1 LMIMFVI
8 CFVYLLINRA
18 LKRDLHPIIH
28 FKILLFSLI
37 PILPWMKIGP
47 SIPPEWSHLTTVEG
61 LSIVISMVQSQI
73 SLIILILMIISFV
86 FILITRRDHL
96 SLLFGLSFIAY
107 YLLFTIMRFGEWNH
121 RYMIALYP
129 SIAVFLSLFV
139 SRIAKKTR
147 WKHAFTLLS
156 LILTFYLVFISIVP
170 RSFSN
175 LTTWRY
181 RDFETQYF
189 AVDKATDWIKNE
201 TDRDAKILVLY
212 LISYKLYLERIYP
225 DRKDIG
231 QKEFIFRDPG
241 YDVKKIIYPL
251 QNLRK
256 YCEEHNISYIMFP
269 YGPNNLLPNARPL
282 VETME
287 MTRYLFENM
296 DDYYEKMATFSFDD
310 NFILIYKVK

>member
-1 LMIMFVI
+1 
-8 CFVYLLINRA
+8 
-18 LKRDLHPIIH
+18 
-28 FKILLFSLI
+28 
-37 PILPWMKIGP
+37 
-47 SIPPEWSHLTTVEG
+47 
-61 LSIVISMVQSQI
+61 
-73 SLIILILMIISFV
+73 
-86 FILITRRDHL
+86 
-96 SLLFGLSFIAY
+96 
-107 YLLFTIMRFGEWNH
+107 
-121 RYMIALYP
+121 MIALYP